1 MYRRSKVDLLL
12 TSLTAD
18 PPITALDITISCPF
32 LPSYV
37 SACAESASRIFSQRA
52 SEKIRHHL
60 PGCLQLGRAFLPIV
74 CTTVGAVG
82 PSTFLSFVRRAF
94 DAAAAR
100 EVLDGGRGCPTRYRS
115 MLFFAS
121 LHAKDRAYH

>member
-1 MYRRSKVDLLL
+1 MN
-12 TSLTAD
+12 T
-18 PPITALDITISCPF
+18 
-32 LPSYV
+32 
-37 SACAESASRIFSQRA
+37 
-52 SEKIRHHL
+52 
-60 PGCLQLGRAFLPIV
+60 GRAFLPMV

-82 PSTFLSFVRRAF
+82 PSTFLAFVRRAF